1 MLKKSFKIV
10 LWFVDLFLDLIFP
23 KYCITCGAVLPLTQ
37 KLCICSKCEP
47 SIKSMVSVCVDES
60 TGCDEVISALHY
72 DGSTR
77 EAMLKFKF
85 KDLKYLGYSFGKVLS
100 DAVKDR
106 AFVNADTVVTAVPLH
121 ISRDREYNQS
131 EVIARHLCN
140 ELNMEYC
147 SNLIY
152 KIKPIDRLS
161 GMENHDKSFFA
172 KDAFM
177 INPLANLSG
186 KTVIVVDDVFTTGS
200 TLHEISQELR
210 KYGAKHV
217 YALTACYSKSQ

>member
-1 MLKKSFKIV
+1 
-10 LWFVDLFLDLIFP
+10 
-23 KYCITCGAVLPLTQ
+23 
-37 KLCICSKCEP
+37 
-47 SIKSMVSVCVDES
+47 MVSVCVDES